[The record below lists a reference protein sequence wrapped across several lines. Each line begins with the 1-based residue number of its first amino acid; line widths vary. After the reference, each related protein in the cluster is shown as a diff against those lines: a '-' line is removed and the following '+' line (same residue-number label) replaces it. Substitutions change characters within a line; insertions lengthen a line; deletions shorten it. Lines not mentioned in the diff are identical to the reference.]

1 MKTKTLKP
9 EEYLASTGRIRMLNT
24 RLVTGER
31 LMRMANAKDAADA
44 IKVLSECGYDISPA
58 VGKTGAAGL
67 YALSAVINRDRAAT
81 LALLEKIVPN
91 KMFTDYF
98 RISID
103 YHNIKVMLK
112 SAYLSGS
119 ALPSL
124 MPGGRFTEEKMTG
137 IIASRDFSALGDAA
151 GAVENAREIL
161 LKTLDGQLADFEL
174 DRAMLADMS
183 ATAGAAKSTV
193 LEQYASLYTD
203 CVNLKAAV
211 RLARMSGGEQYASK
225 VYAEGGSV
233 GVKALLESRSVFE
246 AFKGTA
252 FEKAAAEGEKIVQSG
267 SFTAFE
273 AACAAALD
281 GFVGKLRYASYGAEV
296 LLSYLAAKEREY
308 TAVRRVISAVMTGGN
323 AIEAAEGFKG
333 R

>member
-58 VGKTGAAGL
+58 IGKTGAAGL
-67 YALSAVINRDRAAT
+67 YALSAIINRDRAAT
-81 LALLEKIVPN
+81 LDLLERIVPN

-103 YHNIKVMLK
+103 YHNIKVLLK

-119 ALPSL
+119 AAPSL
-124 MPGGRFTEEKMTG
+124 MPGGRFSEEKITA
-137 IIASRDFSALGDAA
+137 IIASRDFSALGASA
-151 GAVENAREIL
+151 EAVETAREIL

-183 ATAGAAKSTV
+183 ATAKAAKSAL
-193 LEQYASLYTD
+193 LEEYASLYTD
-203 CVNLKAAV
+203 SINLKAMV
-211 RLARMSGGEQYASK
+211 RLARMSDGEQYAPK

-233 GVKALLESRSVFE
+233 SVKRLLEAKSVCDV
-246 AFKGTA
+246 FKGSA
-252 FEKAAAEGEKIVQSG
+252 LQKAAAEGEKILQSG

-273 AACAAALD
+273 AECAAALD